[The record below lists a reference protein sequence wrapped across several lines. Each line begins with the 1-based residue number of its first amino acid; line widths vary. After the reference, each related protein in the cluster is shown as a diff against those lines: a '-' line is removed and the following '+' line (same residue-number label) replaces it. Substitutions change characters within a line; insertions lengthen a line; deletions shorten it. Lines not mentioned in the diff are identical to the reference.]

1 MVAVVASNGEKMH
14 KSTSMANMKSVTKES
29 QDKSV
34 QLKHNNKPTFL
45 SPFAKEKSNVAYTG
59 DTILRKKRV
68 K

>member
-1 MVAVVASNGEKMH
+1 MH
-14 KSTSMANMKSVTKES
+14 KSTSMVNMKRATKELR
-29 QDKSV
+29 DKSA

>member
-1 MVAVVASNGEKMH
+1 MH
-14 KSTSMANMKSVTKES
+14 KSTSMVNMKRTTKEL
-29 QDKSV
+29 QGKSV
-34 QLKHNNKPTFL
+34 QLKHNKTTFL